1 MIIALVMLVHI
12 LFANLHFGGAWI
24 AVLTESIF
32 LRTNRT
38 RYKRLA
44 RSLTFF
50 NVILFSTGA
59 TFAIAGI
66 VFFVA
71 LYPELTKNLF
81 HIYWW
86 PLLLEALTFVLE
98 IFFLYTYWY
107 SWDRIRP
114 FWHQVL
120 GFGYAIDVFIQVLLI
135 NMVASGMMTPGGHE
149 IIWSGSGMLTMD
161 WTEALS
167 WWFNPTIFHLHFHR
181 LAAAISYFGFLL
193 AMMAVFHYR
202 NRKDPASR
210 RYWDWAAFYGLA
222 WGMLGLI
229 LMPILGYLYVMAIR
243 SSQPEAYEMM
253 MYGPRGWEM
262 LLMVGLLS
270 ALFLTLLVRFIDRK
284 EEFLAENR
292 NLQRLFQ
299 AFLVVAA
306 MSGLVLVQPSWLGG
320 NVLYDPGA
328 WINPLGLMEYKYAA
342 LTALVVIGI
351 ATLIADF
358 TVLRRRLDQ
367 ALGQLSRTSQIA
379 AVMVGILGM
388 WIVLVM
394 GDLREASRAPW
405 VVFKVIPTPGEGMYH
420 TPISPSSIFVIWT
433 VATIGVLIILWFAAR
448 VTAQHP
454 ESDDL
459 DLQDSSRP

>member
-1 MIIALVMLVHI
+1 MKKLLAVMLGLAFFLVVLTLYIVPQQGGYTPATELKAEELSRADPRYEETLPLQEVDLGVSGRSMIIALVMLVHI

-59 TFAIAGI
+59 TFAIAGT

-167 WWFNPTIFHLHFHR
+167 
-181 LAAAISYFGFLL
+181 
-193 AMMAVFHYR
+193 
-202 NRKDPASR
+202 
-210 RYWDWAAFYGLA
+210 
-222 WGMLGLI
+222 
-229 LMPILGYLYVMAIR
+229 
-243 SSQPEAYEMM
+243 
-253 MYGPRGWEM
+253 
-262 LLMVGLLS
+262 
-270 ALFLTLLVRFIDRK
+270 
-284 EEFLAENR
+284 
-292 NLQRLFQ
+292 
-299 AFLVVAA
+299 
-306 MSGLVLVQPSWLGG
+306 
-320 NVLYDPGA
+320 
-328 WINPLGLMEYKYAA
+328 
-342 LTALVVIGI
+342 
-351 ATLIADF
+351 
-358 TVLRRRLDQ
+358 
-367 ALGQLSRTSQIA
+367 
-379 AVMVGILGM
+379 
-388 WIVLVM
+388 
-394 GDLREASRAPW
+394 
-405 VVFKVIPTPGEGMYH
+405 
-420 TPISPSSIFVIWT
+420 
-433 VATIGVLIILWFAAR
+433 
-448 VTAQHP
+448 
-454 ESDDL
+454 
-459 DLQDSSRP
+459 